1 MRMNKAWLVLGIS
14 FLLSGCDIRTL
25 LGDSFSEAKVCQSSN
40 PDCVFQS
47 GNAKKQQICE
57 QTSGQCR
64 ACGKGAA
71 EMSSFDLA
79 SGTKECRDAYQTPIV
94 CDATTNE
101 CRSCRTGNQECI
113 NSDKSKPVCDTG
125 SGTCRPCTSGAAG
138 AMECKLEGFITCSG
152 GLCQPCSVNPDCVNI
167 DPNTPF
173 CDKTAASPVCRGCSL
188 DSECDSQLCDNG
200 KNPLVSEGK
209 SGRCADKLSIAW
221 VDSNAGCN
229 AAMADG
235 SDTKPFCTIAAA
247 LGKSGVK
254 YLLLKSSTTPY
265 PTPAAINK
273 EVSLFGKG
281 ADPSN
286 VTINAIAFNGPG
298 TKLGLTNLS
307 IKDSGK
313 SLVQCTGGSV
323 TLLRTV
329 LDGGTR
335 GLDASGGCTEVN
347 VQQTKVSNASGA
359 GLYITG
365 STKYT
370 VINTGVFKTAATT
383 DGDGINLTT
392 SGTGKFA
399 FNTIRLNGNTTAVG
413 GINCGSGTAKLLSN
427 SVFVGNQT
435 GGTSQL
441 TGSCQLAKVVV
452 GLLDQT
458 SLQGALK
465 VNPKFVGLEGTL
477 DPADTACID
486 QGDADA
492 EVTVDYFG
500 GKRPL
505 GNAPDIGFHE
515 AK

>member
-1 MRMNKAWLVLGIS
+1 
-14 FLLSGCDIRTL
+14 
-25 LGDSFSEAKVCQSSN
+25 
-40 PDCVFQS
+40 
-47 GNAKKQQICE
+47 
-57 QTSGQCR
+57 
-64 ACGKGAA
+64 
-71 EMSSFDLA
+71 
-79 SGTKECRDAYQTPIV
+79 
-94 CDATTNE
+94 
-101 CRSCRTGNQECI
+101 
-113 NSDKSKPVCDTG
+113 
-125 SGTCRPCTSGAAG
+125 
-138 AMECKLEGFITCSG
+138 
-152 GLCQPCSVNPDCVNI
+152 
-167 DPNTPF
+167 
-173 CDKTAASPVCRGCSL
+173 
-188 DSECDSQLCDNG
+188 
-200 KNPLVSEGK
+200 LVSEGK

-298 TKLGLTNLS
+298 VKLGLTNLS

-370 VINTGVFKTAATT
+370 VINTGVFKTAAAT
-383 DGDGINLTT
+383 DTAVNLTT
-392 SGTGKFA
+392 TSSGKFA
-399 FNTIRLNGNTTAVG
+399 FNSIGLSGIFGTAG
-413 GINCGSGTAKLLSN
+413 GINCGSGAKSITN
-427 SVFVGNQT
+427 SVFFGNQT
-435 GGTSQL
+435 NSGTQIGGN
-441 TGSCQLAKVVV
+441 CQFTKVVV
-452 GLLDQT
+452 GLADQT
-458 SLQGALK
+458 SIQGAIK
-465 VNPKFVGLEGTL
+465 QDPKFAIVADASL
-477 DPADTACID
+477 DPSDTACID
-486 QGDADA
+486 KGDADA

-505 GNAPDIGFHE
+505 GNAPDIGYHE

>member
-1 MRMNKAWLVLGIS
+1 MNKAWLVLGIS

-335 GLDASGGCTEVN
+335 GLDASGGCTEVSI
-347 VQQTKVSNASGA
+347 QQTKVVNSSGS
-359 GLYITG
+359 GLYISG

-370 VINTGVFKTAATT
+370 VINTGVFKTATVT
-383 DGDGINLTT
+383 DGDGINLST
-392 SGTGKFA
+392 SSTGKFA
-399 FNTIRLNGNTTAVG
+399 FNTIRLNGNASAVG
-413 GINCGSGTAKLLSN
+413 GINCGSGTAKLLTN
-427 SVFVGNQT
+427 SVFVNNQT
-435 GGTSQL
+435 GGISQL

-458 SLQGALK
+458 SLQGAIK
-465 VNPKFVGLEGTL
+465 ANPKFVGLEGTL
-477 DPADTACID
+477 DPTDTACID

-492 EVTVDYFG
+492 EVTVDYVG

>member
-1 MRMNKAWLVLGIS
+1 MQRAWVVLGVS
-14 FLLSGCDIRTL
+14 LLLSGCDARK
-25 LGDSFSEAKVCQSSN
+25 GVPSDWSKAKSCEQTN

-47 GNAKKQQICE
+47 ATSSKQQICE
-57 QTSGQCR
+57 PTTGQCR
-64 ACGKGAA
+64 ACGKGPGSAA
-71 EMSSFDLA
+71 SFDLVA
-79 SGTKECRDAYQTPIV
+79 GTKECRTDYSQALV
-94 CDATTNE
+94 CDPMTNE
-101 CRSCRTGNQECI
+101 CRSCRTGNQECV

-125 SGTCRPCTSGAAG
+125 SGTCRPCTSGPAG

-254 YLLLKSSTTPY
+254 YLLLKSSSTPY

-298 TKLGLTNLS
+298 VKLGLSNLS

-399 FNTIRLNGNTTAVG
+399 FNTVRQNGNGTAAG
-413 GINCGSGTAKLLSN
+413 GINCGGTAKQLTN
-427 SVFVGNQT
+427 SVFFLNT
-435 GGTSQL
+435 TASSQL
-441 TGSCQLAKVVV
+441 TGSCQLAKVIV
-452 GLLDQT
+452 GMFDPT

-465 VNPKFVGLEGTL
+465 ANPKFVGLEGTL

-492 EVTVDYFG
+492 EVTVDYVG